1 MNSAVAQFSVET
13 VAVRPEARI
22 VVHTD
27 PRGPTA
33 DRLRLLR
40 LRLNQSWNQE
50 TLKRLLVTS
59 PQPHDGKS
67 TIAMNLAITLSE
79 EGERSVLLLEGD
91 LHRATI
97 SRELGLAGRP
107 GVAEC
112 LEKDATP
119 VSFIRRIEPLGFC
132 FLPAGNAQTNP
143 SELVQE
149 TALAALLKPLSQHF
163 DWILVDS
170 PPVIPLSDALSWR
183 HTTDATLLVTRAGQ
197 TLTQGTEEALNLIGR
212 KHVFAVLLNG
222 IEGLDRQYKKY
233 YQTYGNHKNS

>member
-1 MNSAVAQFSVET
+1 VG
-13 VAVRPEARI
+13 PEGRI

-40 LRLNQSWNQE
+40 LRLSQSWNQE
-50 TLKRLLVTS
+50 TFKSLLITS

-67 TIAMNLAITLSE
+67 TIALNLAVTLSE

-97 SRELGLAGRP
+97 SRELGVTGRP

-112 LEKDATP
+112 LENDTAP
-119 VSFIRRIEPLGFC
+119 DSLIRRIEPLGFC
-132 FLPAGNAQTNP
+132 FMPAGTTQANP
-143 SELVQE
+143 SELLQGA
-149 TALAALLKPLSQHF
+149 ALAALMKRLSQNF

-170 PPVIPLSDALSWR
+170 PPVTPLTDALSLR
-183 HTTDATLLVTRAGQ
+183 HTTDATLLVARAGK

-212 KHVFAVLLNG
+212 KHVFAMILNG
-222 IEGLDRQYKKY
+222 VEGVDRQYKNY
-233 YQTYGNHKNS
+233 YRVYGNQKNS